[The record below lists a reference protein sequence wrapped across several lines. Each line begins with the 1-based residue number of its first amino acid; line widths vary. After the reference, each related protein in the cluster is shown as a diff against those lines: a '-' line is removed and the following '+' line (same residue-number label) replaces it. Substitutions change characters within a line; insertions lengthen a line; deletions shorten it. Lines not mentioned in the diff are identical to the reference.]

1 MASETKFTPGP
12 WVTCDAHGPVEDGTS
27 IQSSLDTHMV
37 ASCCHYYSREQVRA
51 NARLIA
57 AAPELYLELKM
68 LCNCIEGCGLEDL
81 PPEVEAQISSSREA
95 LAKARGEA

>member
-1 MASETKFTPGP
+1 MAIETKWTPGP
-12 WVTCDAHGPVEDGTS
+12 WEAREPNGKGMGWKAGPAWLGEKTWE
-27 IQSSLDTHMV
+27 
-37 ASCCHYYSREQVRA
+37 AECEA

-57 AAPELYLELKM
+57 AAQELYLELEM
-68 LCNCIEGCGLEDL
+68 LCARIEGCGLEDL